1 MSSLPCG
8 TLSLDKFHS
17 GDDRVLGNLAVAP
30 VALRLNSHI
39 LGLVQIVRRPN
50 ARWKVRQFVLLD
62 GVWDIKRLPVVV
74 LFIFFLLLLDLPFKW
89 QILVDL
95 RLGSLLLVKPWN
107 NFDVLLR
114 LDIVLVLTSVCRWIC
129 CFVRLCHFKTT
140 SIARVS
146 FCKRHLI
153 WLRDWPILNTAS
165 LRRLHYE
172 RLLSFPQ
179 LHVHS
184 WMLLVVTLTNSR
196 RLLCQDLAW
205 LQVHSTANERS
216 AVRLLNLH
224 GSLDALS
231 LCELL
236 AMLASN
242 LNIESHFT
250 SIFHFLKL
258 LDLIFIVLTLTPIE
272 FRAGAIDQRSL
283 FVRLTVK
290 ALAWG
295 LHFAHA

>member
-1 MSSLPCG
+1 MTPKPQYWYFFILIKVVLISSLRYSEIGWISNYRTLFWVNLRYFGWLRPLFKMSSLPCG

-30 VALRLNSHI
+30 VALWLNSHI

-107 NFDVLLR
+107 NFDVLLG

-129 CFVRLCHFKTT
+129 CFLSVCHFKAT
-140 SIARVS
+140 SVGRVS

-172 RLLSFPQ
+172 RLLSF
-179 LHVHS
+179 L
-184 WMLLVVTLTNSR
+184 
-196 RLLCQDLAW
+196 
-205 LQVHSTANERS
+205 
-216 AVRLLNLH
+216 
-224 GSLDALS
+224 
-231 LCELL
+231 
-236 AMLASN
+236 
-242 LNIESHFT
+242 
-250 SIFHFLKL
+250 
-258 LDLIFIVLTLTPIE
+258 
-272 FRAGAIDQRSL
+272 
-283 FVRLTVK
+283 
-290 ALAWG
+290 
-295 LHFAHA
+295 